1 MIKNNDTYKHVRQF
15 IKKNMAWYLFGII
28 LLIVV
33 DALQLITPLII
44 GQFTDDLNTGTL
56 TRENIFTYI
65 LYLMVIATAV
75 AVGRF
80 GWRMTI
86 IATSK
91 KMAFDLRNQ
100 VFAHLEKMSQQYF
113 HNHTT
118 GDLMAHVTNDIATVR
133 MAFGQGTIMLVD
145 SLFMATMTIALMSTR
160 ISPKLTLVA
169 LLPLPLITIM
179 VFFISK
185 TMRLRFKE
193 VQEAFS
199 DITEK
204 THESF
209 SGIRIIKSFVQ
220 EKKELKDFNVI
231 NQENFDKNMSL
242 VTLQGVAFR
251 LVALVSMFSVIIAI
265 LYGGQMVIDNVI
277 TIGELV
283 AFLSFIGMLT
293 WPMMAFG
300 FVYNLLQRGLVSL
313 NRVNDILNTPA
324 DVMDDSLKLHSTD
337 EVTKITPSITFKALT
352 FRYPN
357 TDVDVLKN
365 VSFSIQAGQTLGIV
379 GKTGAGK
386 TTIANLML
394 RLYNVPDD
402 SIFIGEKDVNKLPIR
417 SVRDIV
423 AYVPQDNY
431 LFSKSVYENIGF
443 SGKDTSKALIEQ
455 TAEVASVHE
464 EILNFPDGY
473 GTEIGERGVTMSG
486 GQKQRTSI
494 ARALTKQPG
503 ILVLDD
509 SLSAVDTKTEEHILD
524 HLKTTYKKQT
534 TVIIAHRIA
543 TLKHADHIIV
553 LDDAVISESG
563 THQELIKNEGLY
575 ADLFE
580 KQLLEEKLSGR

>member
-1 MIKNNDTYKHVRQF
+1 MIENKDSYKHVRPF
-15 IKKNMAWYLFGII
+15 VKDNIGRYLFGVL

-33 DALQLITPLII
+33 DGLQLITPLII
-44 GQFTDDLNTGTL
+44 GQFTDNLNNGTL
-56 TRENIFTYI
+56 TSDKIIQYI
-65 LYLMVIATAV
+65 VYLMAIATTV

-91 KMAFDLRNQ
+91 RMAYDLRNK
-100 VFAHLEKMSQQYF
+100 VFGHLEKMSQQYF

-118 GDLMAHVTNDIATVR
+118 GDLMAHATNDISTIR
-133 MAFGQGTIMLVD
+133 MAFGQGTIMIVD
-145 SLFMATMTIALMSTR
+145 SLFMATMTIALMSIK

-169 LLPLPLITIM
+169 LIPLPLISIM

-185 TMRLRFKE
+185 TIRLRFKH

-199 DITEK
+199 NLTEK
-204 THESF
+204 AQESF

-220 EKKELKDFNVI
+220 EEKELKEFNVV

-242 VTLQGVAFR
+242 ITLQGIAFR

-265 LYGGQMVIDNVI
+265 YYGGQMVISGELS
-277 TIGELV
+277 IGDLV
-283 AFLSFIGMLT
+283 AFLSYIGMLT

-324 DVMDDSLKLHSTD
+324 DITD
-337 EVTKITPSITFKALT
+337 KESQISNAEASVLTSSIAFKNLT
-352 FRYPN
+352 FSYPG
-357 TDVDVLKN
+357 TELDILKN
-365 VSFSIQAGQTLGIV
+365 VSFSIEAGQTLGIV
-379 GKTGAGK
+379 GKTGSGK

-402 SIFIGEKDVNKLPIR
+402 TVFIGGQDVNAMSIAQ
-417 SVRDIV
+417 VRDVIG
-423 AYVPQDNY
+423 YVPQDNF
-431 LFSKSVYENIGF
+431 LFSKSVKENIGF
-443 SGKDTSKALIEQ
+443 SEKDVPLERIQE
-455 TAEVASVHE
+455 TAKIASVHS
-464 EILNFPDGY
+464 EILNFKDGY
-473 GTEIGERGVTMSG
+473 DTEIGERGVTMSG

-509 SLSAVDTKTEEHILD
+509 SLSAVDTKTEEHVLE
-524 HLKTTYKKQT
+524 HLKTTYKHQT

-553 LDDAVISESG
+553 LEDARISEAG
-563 THQELIKNEGLY
+563 THDELVTQQGLY
-575 ADLFE
+575 ADLYE
-580 KQLLEEKLSGR
+580 KQLLEEKLSER

>member
-1 MIKNNDTYKHVRQF
+1 MIKNNDPYKHVRPF
-15 IKKNMAWYLFGII
+15 VKDNIGRYLFGVL

-33 DALQLITPLII
+33 DGLQLITPLII
-44 GQFTDDLNTGTL
+44 GQFTDNLNNGTL
-56 TRENIFTYI
+56 TSDKIIQYI
-65 LYLMVIATAV
+65 VYLMVIATTV

-91 KMAFDLRNQ
+91 RMAYDLRNK
-100 VFAHLEKMSQQYF
+100 VFRHLEKMSQQYF

-118 GDLMAHVTNDIATVR
+118 GDLMAHATNDISTIR
-133 MAFGQGTIMLVD
+133 MAFGQGTIMIVD
-145 SLFMATMTIALMSTR
+145 SLFMATMTIALMSIK

-169 LLPLPLITIM
+169 LIPLPLISIM

-185 TMRLRFKE
+185 TIRLRFKH

-199 DITEK
+199 NLTEK
-204 THESF
+204 AQESF

-220 EKKELKDFNVI
+220 EEKELKEFNVV

-265 LYGGQMVIDNVI
+265 YYGGQMVISGELS
-277 TIGELV
+277 IGDLV
-283 AFLSFIGMLT
+283 AFLSYIGMLT

-324 DVMDDSLKLHSTD
+324 DITDDESQIVSEESSDL
-337 EVTKITPSITFKALT
+337 IPSIAFKNLT
-352 FRYPN
+352 FSYPGTELDILN
-357 TDVDVLKN
+357 N
-365 VSFSIQAGQTLGIV
+365 VSFSIKAGQTLGIV
-379 GKTGAGK
+379 GKTGSGK

-402 SIFIGEKDVNKLPIR
+402 TVFIGGQDVNTMSIET
-417 SVRDIV
+417 VRDVIG
-423 AYVPQDNY
+423 YVPQDNF
-431 LFSKSVYENIGF
+431 LFSKSVKENIGF
-443 SGKDTSKALIEQ
+443 SEKDAPIELIQE
-455 TAEVASVHE
+455 TAEVASVHS
-464 EILNFPDGY
+464 EILGFKDGY
-473 GTEIGERGVTMSG
+473 KTEIGERGVTMSG

-524 HLKTTYKKQT
+524 HLKTTYKHQT

-553 LDDAVISESG
+553 LEDAQISEAGS
-563 THQELIKNEGLY
+563 HDDLVKQQGLY
-575 ADLFE
+575 ADLYE
-580 KQLLEEKLSGR
+580 KQLLEEKLSER